1 MSKRETLRR
10 ALANLLRKYE
20 LADLKRTLS
29 SLKEQ
34 KQPKKHGARKRGKKS
49 NTTKPKRRQPAES
62 RAQIGKRSSTFA
74 KHEKARPAAVA
85 ASLGSKNSTHKKKAS
100 KRAVDALDATRP
112 LPVMK
117 KNEVGYF
124 ISVDEKVNRESLAR
138 AVKAIKATR
147 GDDYEK
153 WFRIISGNTPNTT
166 PTDLGTQSAESEEA
180 AEGRSSKWGVEA
192 IEHLRIRDLLLSGPF
207 KLHGGST
214 NASRI
219 ITFLPTGRIGKG
231 RTQIEAA
238 WRLADGKLELLDQAG
253 EVQSR
258 FTLSE
263 HGSFLQHVASE
274 PTTKGQQLIRI
285 AAKGSEVAKAAR
297 SRLSK
302 K

>member
-10 ALANLLRKYE
+10 ALENLLGKYE

-29 SLKEQ
+29 SLKKQ
-34 KQPKKHGARKRGKKS
+34 KQPKNHGARKRGKKP
-49 NTTKPKRRQPAES
+49 NTTESKRRQPQS
-62 RAQIGKRSSTFA
+62 RAQISKRSSTLA
-74 KHEKARPAAVA
+74 KREKARPAAA
-85 ASLGSKNSTHKKKAS
+85 AESLGSKNRTHKKKAS
-100 KRAVDALDATRP
+100 KRAVDALDATRS
-112 LPVMK
+112 LPVTK
-117 KNEVGYF
+117 KSEVGYF

-138 AVKAIKATR
+138 AVKAIKTTG

-153 WFRIISGNTPNTT
+153 WFRIISGDTPNTT
-166 PTDLGTQSAESEEA
+166 PADLGTQSAESEEA
-180 AEGRSSKWGVEA
+180 AEGKSSKWGGEA

-219 ITFLPTGRIGKG
+219 VTFLPTGRIGKG

-258 FTLSE
+258 FALSE

-285 AAKGSEVAKAAR
+285 AAKGSEVANAAR